1 MLTSLIGFIFSLH
14 HTTRLIKNLAKTIS
28 SLANHQQAQGM
39 LSESL
44 VTHHPLSSVPYPQL
58 HLAGRLERS
67 RVFGETRECSDCHKR
82 LNSKSSNIHSN
93 ACLIH

>member
-14 HTTRLIKNLAKTIS
+14 HTTHLIKNLAQTIS

-44 VTHHPLSSVPYPQL
+44 VTHHPLSSVPYPSSTWQDAWNG
-58 HLAGRLERS
+58 HGCLERQ
-67 RVFGETRECSDCHKR
+67 E
-82 LNSKSSNIHSN
+82 N
-93 ACLIH
+93 AQIVIKD